1 MDKERKNMK
10 KKKLGIALCL
20 SAMLLFGM
28 GLNVCAGSGTYRSGE
43 IIVGYGSSVTSNS
56 GYAYTA
62 IAGGGTGTASVSA
75 EYHTHNNVTYEPGAT
90 QSRTASNGTAASL
103 SFSAATGYTSSYI
116 YATHG
121 ATVGGTTIPTQSSS
135 DFYQDS

>member
-10 KKKLGIALCL
+10 KKKLGVALCL
-20 SAMLLFGM
+20 SATLLFGM
-28 GLNVCAGSGTYRSGE
+28 GLNVCAGSGTYRSNG

-56 GYAYTA
+56 GYAYTS

-75 EYHTHNNVTYEPGAT
+75 EYHCHYDGNHMEAAVQSGTAT
-90 QSRTASNGTAASL
+90 NGTAASL
-103 SFSAATGYTSSYI
+103 SFSAAPGCSSSYI
-116 YATHG
+116 SATHD

-135 DFYQDS
+135 GS

>member
-20 SAMLLFGM
+20 SATLLFGM
-28 GLNVCAGSGTYRSGE
+28 GLNVCAGSGTYRSNG
-43 IIVGYGSSVTSNS
+43 IIVGYGSSVTSDT

-75 EYHTHNNVTYEPGAT
+75 EYHTHYTGNQMDRPVQKKSAT
-90 QSRTASNGTAASL
+90 NGTAASL
-103 SFSAATGYTSSYI
+103 SFSAEAGCASSYI
-116 YATHG
+116 SATHD

-135 DFYQDS
+135 GS

>member
-1 MDKERKNMK
+1 MK
-10 KKKLGIALCL
+10 KKKLSIALCL
-20 SAMLLFGM
+20 STVLLFGM

-43 IIVGYGSSVTSNS
+43 IIVGYGSSVTATT

-62 IAGGGTGTASVSA
+62 ITGGGTGTASVSA
-75 EYHTHNNVTYEPGAT
+75 EYHTHHNVTYDPGTT
-90 QSRTASNGTAASL
+90 QSRTVSNGTAASL
-103 SFSAATGYTSSYI
+103 NFSAGTGYTSSYI

-135 DFYQDS
+135 DYYQN